1 MSKIYGNIL
10 IIDDDPYILLSV
22 STLLE
27 QHYSKVQ
34 ALKHPSLAP
43 SLLTSGSWDVIL
55 LDMNFKPG
63 DTSGE
68 EGLHWLGKILELD
81 PSANVVIITAFGDV
95 NVAVRAIKFGAV
107 DFIVKPWQNEKLL
120 GTVSAAYKL
129 SQTAKKVKKLQL
141 QKSALISALDFNYTS
156 IIGDSISIRKLKDNI
171 DKIAGTDVNVLILG
185 ENGTGKELVAR
196 EIHRGSSRSNEV
208 FINVDL
214 GSLSE
219 TLFESELFG
228 HQKGAFT
235 DASEDR
241 IGRFEAASGGT
252 LFLDEIGNLTLP
264 LQSKLLS
271 ALQNREIYRIGSNRP
286 IEVDIRLICAT
297 NRPVKQ
303 MAAQGIFRQDLL
315 YRINTVEIEVPPLR
329 EKREDIPLLAN
340 HFLSHYSRKYRK
352 QKLVLPDQVMKRIQ
366 NYDWPGNI
374 RELQHAIERAVIMS
388 DGRSLKIADF
398 QFSVRD
404 SQAESVRDNYNL
416 EVLEKWAIDRCLK
429 KHGGNIS
436 KAATELGLTRG
447 SLYRRME
454 KYDLQ

>member
-1 MSKIYGNIL
+1 MNKGNIL

-34 ALKHPSLAP
+34 TLKDPLLIPSELNA
-43 SLLTSGSWDVIL
+43 GSWDVIL

-68 EGLHWLGKILELD
+68 EGMQWLVKILKED
-81 PSANVVIITAFGDV
+81 PALNIIIITAYGDV
-95 NVAVRAIKFGAV
+95 NVAVKAMKMGAI

-120 GTVSAAYKL
+120 GTISAAYKL
-129 SQTAKKVKKLQL
+129 SQSRKKVNKLQL
-141 QKSALISALDFNYTS
+141 QKSVLISALDFNYS
-156 IIGDSISIRKLKDNI
+156 AIIGDSPALRQLKDDI

-185 ENGTGKELVAR
+185 ENGTGKELIAR
-196 EIHRGSSRSNEV
+196 EIHRNSSRRDEV

-235 DASEDR
+235 DASDDR
-241 IGRFEAASGGT
+241 VGRFEAASGGT

-271 ALQNREIYRIGSNRP
+271 SLQNREIHRIGSNRP

-297 NRPVKQ
+297 NQPIKQ
-303 MAAQGIFRQDLL
+303 MSSQGTFRQDLL
-315 YRINTVEIEVPPLR
+315 YRINTVEIEIPPLR
-329 EKREDIPLLAN
+329 QRQEDIPSLAN
-340 HFLSHYSRKYRK
+340 HFMSLFSRKYRK
-352 QKLVLPDQVMKRIQ
+352 EKLILPEQVMKRIQ
-366 NYDWPGNI
+366 NYEWPGNI

-388 DGRSLKIADF
+388 DGKSLKISDF
-398 QFSVRD
+398 QFLVK
-404 SQAESVRDNYNL
+404 EGPEELNRDNYDL

-429 KHGGNIS
+429 KYRGNVS
-436 KAATELGLTRG
+436 KAASELGLTRG
-447 SLYRRME
+447 SLYRRMQ

>member
-1 MSKIYGNIL
+1 M

-27 QHYSKVQ
+27 QYYSKVQ
-34 ALKHPSLAP
+34 TLKDPSLIP
-43 SLLTSGSWDVIL
+43 SELLAGAWDVIL

-68 EGLHWLGKILELD
+68 EGIRWLKKMLKDD
-81 PSANVVIITAFGDV
+81 PSLNIIIITAYGDV
-95 NVAVRAIKFGAV
+95 NVAVEAMKIGAI
-107 DFIVKPWQNEKLL
+107 DFIVKPWQNEKLIS
-120 GTVSAAYKL
+120 TVSAAFKL
-129 SQTAKKVKKLQL
+129 SQSKKKVHQLQL
-141 QKSALISALDFNYTS
+141 QKSVLSSTLDYNYS
-156 IIGDSISIRKLKDNI
+156 EIIGNSSAILQLKSDI

-196 EIHRGSSRSNEV
+196 EIHRQSPRRDEV

-228 HQKGAFT
+228 HLKGAFT

-264 LQSKLLS
+264 LQAKLLS
-271 ALQNREIYRIGSNRP
+271 SLQNREIYRVGSNRP
-286 IEVDIRLICAT
+286 IEVNIRLISAT
-297 NRPVKQ
+297 NQAIKQ
-303 MAAQGIFRQDLL
+303 MVAQGSFRQDLL
-315 YRINTVEIEVPPLR
+315 YRINTVEIEIPPLR
-329 EKREDIPLLAN
+329 ERQEDIPLLVN
-340 HFLSHYSRKYRK
+340 HYVLFYSRKYRK
-352 QKLVLPDQVMKRIQ
+352 GKLSIPEQVIRRLQ
-366 NYDWPGNI
+366 QYEWPGNI
-374 RELQHAIERAVIMS
+374 RELQHAVERAVIMS
-388 DGRSLKIADF
+388 DGKILKISDF
-398 QFSVRD
+398 QILGRD
-404 SQAESVRDNYNL
+404 DQADMIRDNYNL

-429 KHGGNIS
+429 KYGGNIS
-436 KAATELGLTRG
+436 KAAYELGLTRG

-454 KYDLQ
+454 KYDIQ

>member
-1 MSKIYGNIL
+1 MNKGNIL

-34 ALKHPSLAP
+34 TLKDPLLIPSELN
-43 SLLTSGSWDVIL
+43 SGSWDVIL

-68 EGLHWLGKILELD
+68 EGLQWLVNMLKEEPTLNII
-81 PSANVVIITAFGDV
+81 IITAYGDV
-95 NVAVRAIKFGAV
+95 NVAVKAMKMGAI

-120 GTVSAAYKL
+120 STISAAYKL
-129 SQTAKKVKKLQL
+129 SQSRKKVNKLQL
-141 QKSALISALDFNYTS
+141 QKSVLISALDFNYS
-156 IIGDSISIRKLKDNI
+156 AIIGDSPALKRLKYDI
-171 DKIAGTDVNVLILG
+171 DKIAGTDINVLILG
-185 ENGTGKELVAR
+185 ENGTGKELIAR
-196 EIHRGSSRSNEV
+196 EIHRNSSRRNEV

-228 HQKGAFT
+228 HQKGSYT

-241 IGRFEAASGGT
+241 VGRFEAASGGT

-271 ALQNREIYRIGSNRP
+271 SLQNREIYRIGSNRP
-286 IEVDIRLICAT
+286 VEVDIRLICAT
-297 NRPVKQ
+297 NQPIKQ
-303 MAAQGIFRQDLL
+303 MAAQGTFRQDLL
-315 YRINTVEIEVPPLR
+315 YRINTVEIEIPPLR
-329 EKREDIPLLAN
+329 QRQEDIPSLAN
-340 HFLSHYSRKYRK
+340 HFLSFFSRKYRK
-352 QKLVLPDQVMKRIQ
+352 ENLILPDQVMRRLQ
-366 NYDWPGNI
+366 QYEWPGNI

-388 DGRSLKIADF
+388 DGKSLKISDF
-398 QFSVRD
+398 QFLVKD
-404 SQAESVRDNYNL
+404 GPEELIRDNYDL

-429 KHGGNIS
+429 KYGGNVS
-436 KAATELGLTRG
+436 KAASELGLTRG
-447 SLYRRME
+447 SLYRRMQ
-454 KYDLQ
+454 KYDLH